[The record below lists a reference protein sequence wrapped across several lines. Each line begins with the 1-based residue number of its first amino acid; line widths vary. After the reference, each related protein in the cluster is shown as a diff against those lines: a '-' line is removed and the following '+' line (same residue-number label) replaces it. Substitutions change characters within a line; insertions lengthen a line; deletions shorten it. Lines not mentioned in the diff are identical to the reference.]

1 MHGRL
6 ALALLALM
14 LFLPATA
21 NAAVAPGLDV
31 RKVEAFTSSAG
42 ALVRV
47 TLRAP
52 LEGRISVR
60 FQRRD
65 GARGTSRRS
74 AIIRGRRRTDFVFAG
89 DARNL
94 SRVIVRTGRGRGGDR
109 AALRLPRNADDCAA
123 LSRLARKLRP
133 LRKGRPAVT
142 RRLRAISRRRAACGG
157 ASLPVAP
164 GPTPAPGPAPVF
176 AAPAAGYALAHGETP
191 DDPLTA
197 GVGVTFADASQGSE
211 LVAWSWD
218 FDDGTTSSER
228 TVQHAFAQP
237 GRYTVLLTVRNS
249 RGQVNAFGR
258 EVFVRG
264 PGSATFN
271 GGAVACPG
279 PGVTTPVT
287 VRLRVPS
294 WAKLPANVSYSI
306 PAGPCGADASG
317 ARDLTITPGNDGDH
331 KDAWGRDEST
341 LSFTF
346 DLSDGTGTGTVD
358 PVVTANWS

>member
-6 ALALLALM
+6 ALALLALP
-14 LFLPATA
+14 LLLPATA
-21 NAAVAPGLDV
+21 NAAVAPGLDI

-52 LEGRISVR
+52 LDGRISVR

-65 GARGTSRRS
+65 GTRGTSRRS
-74 AIIRGRRRTDFVFAG
+74 AVIRGRRRIDFLFAG

-94 SRVIVRTGRGRGGDR
+94 ARVIVRTGGDR

-123 LSRLARKLRP
+123 LARLARRLRP
-133 LRKGRPAVT
+133 LRRGRPAVT
-142 RRLRAISRRRAACGG
+142 RRLRAISRRRAGCGDPV
-157 ASLPVAP
+157 LPI
-164 GPTPAPGPAPVF
+164 TPAPPPASAPAPVF
-176 AAPAAGYALAHGETP
+176 TAPSAGFALAHGLTP
-191 DDPLTA
+191 EDPLSA
-197 GVGVTFADASQGSE
+197 GTDLTFSDASQGTD
-211 LVAWSWD
+211 LVDWTWD
-218 FDDGTTSSER
+218 FGDGTTASGR
-228 TVQHAFAQP
+228 IVHHTYAQP
-237 GRYTVLLTVRNS
+237 GRYTVLLTVRNA

-258 EVFVRG
+258 EVFVRA

-271 GGAVACPG
+271 GGAVPCPG
-279 PGVTTPVT
+279 PGETIPVT

-294 WAKLPANVSYSI
+294 WARLPAQVSYSI
-306 PAGPCGADASG
+306 AAGPCGADASG

-341 LSFTF
+341 LEFTF
-346 DLSDGTGTGTVD
+346 DLSDGTGSGTVD
-358 PVVTANWS
+358 PVVTASWS